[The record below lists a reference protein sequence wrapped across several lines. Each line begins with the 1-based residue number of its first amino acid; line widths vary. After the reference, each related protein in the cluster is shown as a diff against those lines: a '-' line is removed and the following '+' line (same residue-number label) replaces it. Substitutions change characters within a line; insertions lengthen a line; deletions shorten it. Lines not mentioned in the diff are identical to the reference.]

1 MTIDATTFLSQCET
15 VTKTIDKTYR
25 RQLGSPTPSSY
36 AFTPVKIKIIIETP
50 EKQHHVNLDATCS
63 LQGVHTTAQAIL
75 GKAVR
80 QIRHKIRFIKPNPH
94 PLSKLYAPVPPPPKG
109 HELFDY
115 GFSIS
120 SKVVEHNTHSE
131 TFETC
136 GWSFLALVT
145 LVIYG
150 YNTWPNW

>member
-1 MTIDATTFLSQCET
+1 MTIDASTFLSQCKT

-25 RQLGSPTPSSY
+25 RQLENSSY

-50 EKQHHVNLDATCS
+50 EKQHQVNLDATCS

-80 QIRHKIRFIKPNPH
+80 QIRHKIRFTKPNPD
-94 PLSKLYAPVPPPPKG
+94 PRSKLYAPVPPPPKG

-115 GFSIS
+115 GFSIP